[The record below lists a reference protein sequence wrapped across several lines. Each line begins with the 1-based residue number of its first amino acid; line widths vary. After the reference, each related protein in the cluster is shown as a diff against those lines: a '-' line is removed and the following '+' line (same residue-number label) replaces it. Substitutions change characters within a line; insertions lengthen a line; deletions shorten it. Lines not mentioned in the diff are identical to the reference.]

1 MQKNLE
7 KPSLLLVDDDPLQ
20 LEVLTRGLHGE
31 YQLATASNGREALSK
46 LQQKKVDLI
55 LSDIVM
61 PEIDGVHFYQKL
73 KEDPRLQT
81 IPVVFMTSLD
91 SVDRKV
97 ELLQLGAF
105 DYITKPFHIAE
116 VKARIRGH
124 LVRFFRQQELERNV
138 EKLRRSL
145 EKQIHEV
152 DTIYNLLYGTIVN
165 IALAKSKE
173 TGQHLVRTKYYLGH
187 LLKKYL
193 EIYGVP
199 PSMPEADHQ
208 EIVEHMTQ
216 AATMHDIGKVGI
228 PDIILLKPGKL
239 TPKEFEIMKRHT
251 VIGYEMLNSK
261 NITLHNTV
269 LHYAKQITRH
279 HHERWDGTGY
289 PDGLKGEEIPF
300 AARVMSIADVYDAL
314 ISKRAY
320 KKPFPHREAIKIIY
334 KSSQTAFDPVL
345 VDIFLNEHKTL
356 HQISKD
362 YRDHN

>member
-1 MQKNLE
+1 MQK
-7 KPSLLLVDDDPLQ
+7 KIKATLLLVDDDPLQ
-20 LEVLTRGLHGE
+20 LEILSRGLRSEHK
-31 YQLATASNGREALSK
+31 LITASNGQEALAK
-46 LQQKKVDLI
+46 LEKSQVDLI

-61 PEIDGVHFYQKL
+61 PEVDGVHLYQKL
-73 KEDPRLQT
+73 QENPRTQA
-81 IPVVFMTSLD
+81 IPIIFLTSLR
-91 SVDRKV
+91 SVEQKV
-97 ELLQLGAF
+97 ELLKLGAS
-105 DYITKPFHIAE
+105 DYIIKPFHIEE
-116 VKARIRGH
+116 VKARVDGH
-124 LVRFFRQQELERNV
+124 LNRLFHQRELERNV
-138 EKLRRSL
+138 EKLSRSL

-152 DTIYNLLYGTIVN
+152 DTIYNLFYGTIVN

-193 EIYGVP
+193 EIYGIPASVC
-199 PSMPEADHQ
+199 ETDQQ
-208 EIVEHMTQ
+208 EIVEPMMQ

-251 VIGYEMLNSK
+251 IIGYEMLNSK
-261 NITLHNTV
+261 DISLNNTV
-269 LHYAKQITRH
+269 LTYAKQITRH

-289 PDGLKGEEIPF
+289 PDGLKAEEIPF

-314 ISKRAY
+314 ISKRTY
-320 KKPFPHREAIKIIY
+320 KKAFPHREAIKIIY
-334 KSSQTAFDPVL
+334 QSSGNAFDPAL

-362 YRDHN
+362 YRDRN